1 MSGTGVQSAMRRRT
15 RPPPDPRKQM
25 NSSTNTPR
33 QTQEQPT
40 PQQQQQ
46 QGQIQGQGQ
55 NPKMVNPT
63 QILYMH
69 QSKILAMENQ
79 LANLGAPVT
88 GESTITNNNSI
99 FELTSKVKEDIET
112 NLDKRL
118 SVINNNLN
126 YVLNGVNEQRQKT
139 KIIESMIQDLTN
151 KNSLLEAA
159 LALKLDNDVFS
170 DYKCLNDSIIDELRL
185 NTENII
191 PINSDEFVSV
201 SEQEIGKNG
210 TIEPVEAS
218 TVEASTTEA
227 STTEA
232 STTEASTTEAST
244 TEASTTEASTT
255 EASTVEASTVEAST
269 DEETTNTI
277 ADIKEIDNDTFAS
290 IENIKFDITEI
301 AEPTTSE
308 PENPTTTRN
317 KKRR

>member
-25 NSSTNTPR
+25 NSSGNTPR

-40 PQQQQQ
+40 PQQ

-69 QSKILAMENQ
+69 QTKILAMEKQ
-79 LANLGAPVT
+79 LANLGLEVT
-88 GESTITNNNSI
+88 NESTITNNNSI
-99 FELTSKVKEDIET
+99 IELTTKVKEDIET

-139 KIIESMIQDLTN
+139 KIMESMIKDLTN

-170 DYKCLNDSIIDELRL
+170 DYKCVNDSIIDELRL
-185 NTENII
+185 KSVNPTS
-191 PINSDEFVSV
+191 INSDEISTD
-201 SEQEIGKNG
+201 SEKITSKEIDIENNETIEHNDG
-210 TIEPVEAS
+210 TIVEELLEQHVEAS
-218 TVEASTTEA
+218 TIESSTTEASTTESSTAEASTTEA
-227 STTEA
+227 STTEP
-232 STTEASTTEAST
+232 STTEVSTT
-244 TEASTTEASTT
+244 
-255 EASTVEASTVEAST
+255 
-269 DEETTNTI
+269 TI
-277 ADIKEIDNDTFAS
+277 RDIKDLDNETLAS
-290 IENIKFDITEI
+290 IENIKINITEI
-301 AEPTTSE
+301 VEPSASE
-308 PENPTTTRN
+308 LENQSTTRN

>member
-25 NSSTNTPR
+25 NSSGNTPR

-40 PQQQQQ
+40 PQQ

-69 QSKILAMENQ
+69 QTKILAMEKQ
-79 LANLGAPVT
+79 LANLGLEVT
-88 GESTITNNNSI
+88 NESTITNNNSI
-99 FELTSKVKEDIET
+99 IELTTKVKEDIET

-139 KIIESMIQDLTN
+139 KIMESMIKDLTN

-170 DYKCLNDSIIDELRL
+170 DYKCVNDSIIDELRL
-185 NTENII
+185 KSVNPTS
-191 PINSDEFVSV
+191 INSDEILTN
-201 SEQEIGKNG
+201 SEKITDKEIDIENNETIEHNDG
-210 TIEPVEAS
+210 TIVEELLEQHVEAS
-218 TVEASTTEA
+218 TIESSTTEASTTESSTAEASTTEA
-227 STTEA
+227 STTEP
-232 STTEASTTEAST
+232 STTEVSTT
-244 TEASTTEASTT
+244 
-255 EASTVEASTVEAST
+255 
-269 DEETTNTI
+269 TI
-277 ADIKEIDNDTFAS
+277 RDIKDLDNETLAS
-290 IENIKFDITEI
+290 IENIKINITEI
-301 AEPTTSE
+301 VEPTASE
-308 PENPTTTRN
+308 LENQSTTRN

>member
-1 MSGTGVQSAMRRRT
+1 
-15 RPPPDPRKQM
+15 
-25 NSSTNTPR
+25 
-33 QTQEQPT
+33 
-40 PQQQQQ
+40 
-46 QGQIQGQGQ
+46 
-55 NPKMVNPT
+55 
-63 QILYMH
+63 
-69 QSKILAMENQ
+69 MEKQ

-112 NLDKRL
+112 NLNKRL

-139 KIIESMIQDLTN
+139 KIMESMIQGLTN

-185 NTENII
+185 NTENKNS
-191 PINSDEFVSV
+191 INSDEIVSV
-201 SEQEIGKNG
+201 SEEEIGKND
-210 TIEPVEAS
+210 TIEEA
-218 TVEASTTEA
+218 
-227 STTEA
+227 
-232 STTEASTTEAST
+232 
-244 TEASTTEASTT
+244 

-269 DEETTNTI
+269 VEASTVEASTVEPSTVEASTVEASTVEASTSTI
-277 ADIKEIDNDTFAS
+277 TDIKELDNDTLAG

-301 AEPTTSE
+301 TEPTTSE

>member
-25 NSSTNTPR
+25 NSSGNTPR
-33 QTQEQPT
+33 QTQEQPMS
-40 PQQQQQ
+40 QQ
-46 QGQIQGQGQ
+46 QGQGQ

-69 QSKILAMENQ
+69 QTKILAMEKQ
-79 LANLGAPVT
+79 LANLGVEVT
-88 GESTITNNNSI
+88 NESTITNNNSI
-99 FELTSKVKEDIET
+99 IELTTKVKEDIET

-139 KIIESMIQDLTN
+139 KIMESMIKDLTN

-185 NTENII
+185 KSVNPTS
-191 PINSDEFVSV
+191 INSDEIMTNSDEILTN
-201 SEQEIGKNG
+201 SEKITSKEIDIENNETIEKLDG
-210 TIEPVEAS
+210 TIDEELLEQH
-218 TVEASTTEA
+218 VEASTTEA

-244 TEASTTEASTT
+244 AEASTTEVSTT
-255 EASTVEASTVEAST
+255 
-269 DEETTNTI
+269 TI
-277 ADIKEIDNDTFAS
+277 RDIKDLDNETLAS
-290 IENIKFDITEI
+290 IENIKIDITEI
-301 AEPTTSE
+301 VEPTASE
-308 PENPTTTRN
+308 LENQSTTRN